1 MFVQKL
7 LGFTGIYFGLLT
19 WFADQGPNS
28 RTKGLRLRSPF
39 FELQE
44 KSFSLELANVI
55 LSQETKTLSS
65 GKISVRGV
73 LIHVKS
79 FFLADHG
86 DHHWTDAWK
95 TDINLLNTTPWGPA
109 IQLNKSKKSPNTF
122 SEMLL
127 AFLNPKHGNIL
138 TIYDDLQQIFAFC
151 ATLPARKGLALPNSQ
166 SPRAF
171 WSSADICPSYVCA
184 REHFYFTCIRSVK
197 TVRLSHQP

>member
-1 MFVQKL
+1 MIRGPRTK
-7 LGFTGIYFGLLT
+7 
-19 WFADQGPNS
+19 FADEGLAITFTFFRITRKVFQFGTCQCNIIARNENS
-28 RTKGLRLRSPF
+28 IFGENFSSWRFDSRKEF
-39 FELQE
+39 F
-44 KSFSLELANVI
+44 FV
-55 LSQETKTLSS
+55 
-65 GKISVRGV
+65 
-73 LIHVKS
+73 
-79 FFLADHG
+79 ADHG

-122 SEMLL
+122 FEMLL